1 MLYGLICL
9 ILFVAVV
16 PTQSTSAGTKQKENS
31 VRVKE
36 RSVWLAW
43 SPNNHDD
50 DDSILL
56 ILDQQPH
63 NHGGDW
69 KRGIV
74 LTCSPANTQLWG

>member
-9 ILFVAVV
+9 KLFVAVV
-16 PTQSTSAGTKQKENS
+16 PTQSTSAGTKQKEDS

-36 RSVWLAW
+36 RNVWLAW

-56 ILDQQPH
+56 ILDQH
-63 NHGGDW
+63 NHTIMEMIG
-69 KRGIV
+69 
-74 LTCSPANTQLWG
+74 N